1 MGLIIDGIPSSMIIP
16 GTLIQFLQAP
26 EDYSQNYVISSAVRF
41 LRIVLMLLT
50 LFLLGL
56 YISVTTFYQEMIPTK
71 LVLSI
76 ASSKEGVPFPTFIE
90 VLSMLIAFEVLVG
103 AGLRLPKSIGQAVS
117 IVGAVVV
124 GQAAVSANVV
134 SPIVYLQSLQLQGI
148 QHQI

>member
-1 MGLIIDGIPSSMIIP
+1 
-16 GTLIQFLQAP
+16 
-26 EDYSQNYVISSAVRF
+26 
-41 LRIVLMLLT
+41 
-50 LFLLGL
+50 
-56 YISVTTFYQEMIPTK
+56 MIPTK